1 MRRKSLTAM
10 FVAVATLLPT
20 LARAETTEIRCQD
33 IEDSNRTMF
42 CTLDSANLVVVSC
55 DRGGN
60 ANRTI
65 NASKDDNYYMW
76 ESTPTFEIYS
86 RYRLDRRTLQLTE
99 GWVQKFGEKWAST
112 SSGT

>member
-42 CTLDSANLVVVSC
+42 KDYCVVPGSSISSYNL
-55 DRGGN
+55 
-60 ANRTI
+60 
-65 NASKDDNYYMW
+65 
-76 ESTPTFEIYS
+76 TFA
-86 RYRLDRRTLQLTE
+86 
-99 GWVQKFGEKWAST
+99 V
-112 SSGT
+112 